1 MYVCT
6 CLQDGQIDAEE
17 LQRCLTSSGFSG
29 SYQPFSKETCR
40 VMIAMLDH
48 DYSGK
53 MGFNEFK
60 ELWGALNQWRVGVY
74 VLLRISTTVTHAHEL
89 PCTAASILLHG
100 DLLPSSNIILKS
112 PARLV
117 YDSNQSCLPHK
128 ISYDKLYPVPL
139 CVAIPTIMW
148 GNLS

>member
-1 MYVCT
+1 
-6 CLQDGQIDAEE
+6 
-17 LQRCLTSSGFSG
+17 
-29 SYQPFSKETCR
+29 
-40 VMIAMLDH
+40 MIAMLDR

-74 VLLRISTTVTHAHEL
+74 VLLRISTTLTHAHEL

-112 PARLV
+112 PAWLV
-117 YDSNQSCLPHK
+117 HDSNQSCLPHK

-139 CVAIPTIMW
+139 CV
-148 GNLS
+148 